1 MQKSGP
7 RAPAR
12 LWALPFGELIGA
24 DFDFAFAIGQ
34 GQVFAAAAF
43 VETFFIEHTHL
54 RQHVL
59 IDAFAVEILLGNQNL
74 RRAQAHIDLRA
85 AIVRALHAERQ
96 GQAHA
101 VFFSILVDGF
111 FKLRVTGLIAVGA
124 GGQKQGGGQRD
135 GGERGMVFS
144 IILKWDSWV
153 SLPKA

>member
-1 MQKSGP
+1 M
-7 RAPAR
+7 
-12 LWALPFGELIGA
+12 
-24 DFDFAFAIGQ
+24 
-34 GQVFAAAAF
+34 
-43 VETFFIEHTHL
+43 
-54 RQHVL
+54 

-135 GGERGMVFS
+135 GGGTGHGFLHN
-144 IILKWDSWV
+144 LKV
-153 SLPKA
+153 G